1 MAARRL
7 RIATYN
13 VHGCRGLDGRCDPA
27 RIAAVLHELEA
38 DVIALQEV
46 ESRPARSRFD
56 QFETL
61 AIATHMTPVAGPQ
74 ILAPDGQFGNV
85 LLSRVPILAVRR
97 VDLSHGN
104 REPRGAIDVDV
115 EPWSDVILR
124 LVATHLGRTGGERAQ
139 QIKRLL
145 AHIDERPGERHA
157 TVLLGDVNE
166 WWPRSR
172 RLRLLSKRFQA
183 SGAPLSFPAA
193 LPLLALDRIWVSA
206 GCRMRA
212 YWVHRS
218 RLARRA
224 SDHLPVVADLD
235 CGPPDLPAAP

>member
-1 MAARRL
+1 MAKRRL
-7 RIATYN
+7 RLATYN
-13 VHGCRGLDGRCDPA
+13 VHGCRGLDGRCDPP

-61 AIATHMTPVAGPQ
+61 AVATHMTPVAGPQ
-74 ILAPDGQFGNV
+74 ILAADGQFGNV

-104 REPRGAIDVDV
+104 REPRGAIDIDI
-115 EPWSDVILR
+115 EPWSDVFLR
-124 LVATHLGRTGGERAQ
+124 VVATHLGRTAGERGQ
-139 QIKRLL
+139 QVKRLL
-145 AHIDERPGERHA
+145 AHLDEDPGGRHA

-166 WWPRSR
+166 WWPHNR
-172 RLRLLSKRFQA
+172 RLRLLSDRFQA

-206 GCRMRA
+206 GCRMSSF
-212 YWVHRS
+212 WVHRS

-224 SDHLPVVADLD
+224 SDHLPVVAELD
-235 CGPPDLPAAP
+235 CGPQDPEPAP